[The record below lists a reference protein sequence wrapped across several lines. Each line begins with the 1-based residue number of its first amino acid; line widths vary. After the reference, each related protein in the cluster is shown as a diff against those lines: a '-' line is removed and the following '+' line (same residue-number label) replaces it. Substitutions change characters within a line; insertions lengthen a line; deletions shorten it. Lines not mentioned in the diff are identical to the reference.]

1 MQPEFVTRLKASPRP
16 ILMEIKR
23 RSPCGSDLFMGRE
36 PEDIVEAYV
45 RLDPPCL
52 SVVTGRWFGGDLELL
67 ASVRAAT
74 DLPLLVK
81 DFVTTRRQLDRIVG
95 AGANAV
101 LLTAALLPR
110 DGLETLAE
118 AARERGLVA
127 FVEVASADESA
138 RVRPAESTV
147 VAVNNKNIEQRERN
161 PAALERSLSLLP
173 DLRAAGHRCLVS
185 ASGIDDPNQAAA
197 LIAHGFDGLLIG
209 SALLTASS
217 PQAWVTAYERAS
229 QGGLAA

>member
-1 MQPEFVTRLKASPRP
+1 MQPEFVTRLKASSRP

-23 RSPCGSDLFMGRE
+23 RSACGSDLFLGRE
-36 PEDIVEAYV
+36 PEEIVEAYI

-52 SVVTGRWFGGDLELL
+52 SVVTGRWFGGDMELL

-81 DFVTTRRQLDRIVG
+81 DFVTTRRQLDRIAD

-110 DGLETLAE
+110 DSLETLAE

-127 FVEVASADESA
+127 FVEVASAEEAA
-138 RVRPAESTV
+138 RVMPAVTTV
-147 VAVNNKNIEQRERN
+147 VAVNNKNIEERERN
-161 PAALERSLSLLP
+161 EAALERSALLLP
-173 DLRAAGHRCLVS
+173 TLRASGHRCLVS
-185 ASGIDDPNQAAA
+185 ASGISDPVQAAA
-197 LIAHGFDGLLIG
+197 LIAQGFDGLLIG
-209 SALLTASS
+209 SALLKAST
-217 PQAWVTAYERAS
+217 PHAWVAAFERAS